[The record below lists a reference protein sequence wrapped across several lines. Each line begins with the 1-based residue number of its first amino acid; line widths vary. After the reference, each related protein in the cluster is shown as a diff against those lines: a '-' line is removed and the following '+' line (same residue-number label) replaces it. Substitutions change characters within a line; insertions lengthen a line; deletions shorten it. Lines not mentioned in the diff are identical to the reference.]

1 MSFAVTT
8 ETSGT
13 IEAGGTV
20 LSWDTTAPV
29 GDGPPVDNVRYVVDG
44 VSASWSIDV
53 LPPVAQ
59 PSTLTFRCYML
70 EADALGTWLPF
81 GIGDPITVF
90 ANVEH
95 PDLGTL
101 NLWNFK
107 GRVGDVTGQNHP
119 GGGIVFNVICVDR
132 LADLTS
138 TNAPPVMTLE
148 TIGESDVFLAYEQ
161 LADDAGIDF
170 DWQAG
175 ASSPDTDWSS
185 LVPTIMGLENVST
198 YDALSTAILHDV
210 RLGVARYLTQQID
223 TGTTDPEA
231 VARFRLEEWDPEDVD
246 DLAGVVAFHW
256 TGAAWTVIEDT
267 AYAGSGMVLWASQL
281 ARDVGTWRQ
290 TRDQAINTME
300 LTYWTDAPFPAPTAV
315 LRREFSDLVELYG
328 RNTRSVPSWLTDF
341 MVPEMGDYLLLSR
354 DQVQTVGYG
363 FDTLT
368 VAYETLTEDQ
378 LLIWGDELFNIFG
391 TSPLGKPFAVV
402 GIPDTWRLAS
412 GPVITGRLMGVTA
425 TLQAGYVRLTLTTR
439 SVPPSAVD
447 GVTIDDVA
455 SFAGPQATLDNVD
468 PTLTIDSMALV
479 GHTAI

>member
-1 MSFAVTT
+1 
-8 ETSGT
+8 
-13 IEAGGTV
+13 
-20 LSWDTTAPV
+20 
-29 GDGPPVDNVRYVVDG
+29 
-44 VSASWSIDV
+44 
-53 LPPVAQ
+53 
-59 PSTLTFRCYML
+59 
-70 EADALGTWLPF
+70 
-81 GIGDPITVF
+81 
-90 ANVEH
+90 
-95 PDLGTL
+95 
-101 NLWNFK
+101 
-107 GRVGDVTGQNHP
+107 
-119 GGGIVFNVICVDR
+119 
-132 LADLTS
+132 
-138 TNAPPVMTLE
+138 
-148 TIGESDVFLAYEQ
+148 
-161 LADDAGIDF
+161 
-170 DWQAG
+170 
-175 ASSPDTDWSS
+175 
-185 LVPTIMGLENVST
+185 
-198 YDALSTAILHDV
+198 
-210 RLGVARYLTQQID
+210 
-223 TGTTDPEA
+223 
-231 VARFRLEEWDPEDVD
+231 
-246 DLAGVVAFHW
+246 
-256 TGAAWTVIEDT
+256 
-267 AYAGSGMVLWASQL
+267 
-281 ARDVGTWRQ
+281 
-290 TRDQAINTME
+290 ME